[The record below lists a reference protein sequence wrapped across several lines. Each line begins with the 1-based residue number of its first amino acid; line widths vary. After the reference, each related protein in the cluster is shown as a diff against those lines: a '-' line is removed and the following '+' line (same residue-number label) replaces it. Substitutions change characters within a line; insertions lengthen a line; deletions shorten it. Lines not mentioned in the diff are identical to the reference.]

1 MEKDLNFQNDNNV
14 ELDNLFFEADNLIKD
29 NLIGDAYNKLMSI
42 IQKNPRYGRAYNH
55 LGWLFE
61 TKYKDLN
68 KAEEY
73 YQKALEYSPEYIPIY
88 LNYAICLSTMGKLD
102 KLKEFL
108 DKAMLVEGVS
118 KSQLYNEYGIL
129 YEMQGDFEKAISH
142 YQLAINLSLNSKD
155 INIYQESIERC
166 IRKRGR

>member
-1 MEKDLNFQNDNNV
+1 MEKDFNFQNDNSA

-42 IQKNPRYGRAYNH
+42 IQRNPRYGRAYNH

-88 LNYAICLSTMGKLD
+88 LNYAICLSTMGKFD
-102 KLKEFL
+102 KLKDFL

-129 YEMQGDFEKAISH
+129 YEMQSDFEKAINY
-142 YQLAINLSLNSKD
+142 YQLAINQSLNSKD

>member
-1 MEKDLNFQNDNNV
+1 MEKNFNNNDDV

-73 YQKALEYSPEYIPIY
+73 YQKALEYSPEY
-88 LNYAICLSTMGKLD
+88 N
-102 KLKEFL
+102 
-108 DKAMLVEGVS
+108 
-118 KSQLYNEYGIL
+118 
-129 YEMQGDFEKAISH
+129 
-142 YQLAINLSLNSKD
+142 
-155 INIYQESIERC
+155 
-166 IRKRGR
+166 